1 MTDTSPRR
9 FYRAQPEQQAEFD
22 RSLLRAIKEASPDGI
37 LVVDGQGM
45 IVEFNQR
52 FLDIWQLADDPARP
66 TTYMG
71 KDNPDQPLLLA
82 VIEKIKDPQTFLA
95 RVEYLY
101 QHPEEEDYTEIE
113 LKDGRILERHSVG
126 MSSEESIYLGR
137 VWFFRDITERKQ
149 NEAHLQYLAWRDPLT
164 GLLNRRYFFERA
176 EEEIFRSRRHQ
187 RPLSLLMF
195 DIDRFKQV
203 NDHYGHGVGD
213 TVLQE
218 LSERC
223 TEVSRS
229 EDLLARMGGE
239 EFALLMPDT
248 DKIAASQIAERLRQT
263 VGDTPILAAGQQV
276 HCTVSLGVTTVLA
289 TDTRIENALGRA
301 DAALYCAK
309 RGGRN
314 QVAVDTVII
323 ATDDCHD

>member
-1 MTDTSPRR
+1 MPDTSPRR

-52 FLDIWQLADDPARP
+52 FLDIWQLTDDPVRP
-66 TTYMG
+66 TAYRG

-126 MSSEESIYLGR
+126 MSNEEGIYLGR

-149 NEAHLQYLAWRDPLT
+149 AEAHLQYLAWRDPLT

-176 EEEIFRSRRHQ
+176 AEEIVRARRHQ

-195 DIDRFKQV
+195 DIDHFKQV

-213 TVLQE
+213 TVLKE
-218 LSERC
+218 LSHRC
-223 TEVSRS
+223 IDVSRS

-248 DKIAASQIAERLRQT
+248 DKSAASQIAERLRQA
-263 VGDTPILAAGQQV
+263 VRDAPIAAAEQEI
-276 HCTVSLGVTTVLA
+276 HCAISLGVTVLLD
-289 TDTRIENALGRA
+289 TDTRIENVLARA
-301 DAALYCAK
+301 DNALYCAK
-309 RGGRN
+309 RSGRDR
-314 QVAVDTVII
+314 VVVD
-323 ATDDCHD
+323 D